1 MYIVDPITKRELFL
15 LFNGICIH
23 FVADS
28 YRSHS
33 AIVFFFFFSF
43 AYTTSPAA
51 VKKLV
56 VFFRSSKHPYIF
68 W

>member
-1 MYIVDPITKRELFL
+1 MYIVVPITKRELFL

-28 YRSHS
+28 YRSNS
-33 AIVFFFFFSF
+33 AKVFFFSF

-56 VFFRSSKHPYIF
+56 VFFRSSKHPYNF